1 MTIEESKSLLKTI
14 GYTSFNL
21 KDFNEEYYD
30 YFLPF
35 KCNEES
41 NLKEHIKGLRADYPG
56 RNLQKDL
63 YKTFAEAEIEKEELL
78 QNVNGKNEGENN
90 FSQIYYQFH
99 FLTIFEKIIGVD
111 SGDTPPYTQIISSII
126 KQFFDIDESV
136 ELSCVTNITYYDK
149 ECMLNRHS
157 DGTNTGRICAILI
170 YLNETYD
177 YNDGGILVLGN
188 EYKVLPVFGNVAI
201 IDLKSFDILHEVTKV
216 TGGLGRF
223 ALLSF
228 VKLKED
234 EFK

>member
-1 MTIEESKSLLKTI
+1 MTIEESKNLLKTK

-21 KDFNEEYYD
+21 KDFNQEYYD

-41 NLKEHIKGLRADYPG
+41 NLKEHIKGLRADYVG
-56 RNLQKDL
+56 MNLQKDS
-63 YKTFAEAEIEKEELL
+63 YKTFSEAEIEKEELL
-78 QNVNGKNEGENN
+78 QIVKGKKEGENN

-99 FLTIFEKIIGVD
+99 FRAVFEKLMGFD
-111 SGDTPPYTQIISSII
+111 GGSTPPYAKIISNIT
-126 KQFFDIDESV
+126 KQFFDIDDSV
-136 ELSCVTNITYYDK
+136 ELSATTNITYYDK
-149 ECMLNRHS
+149 ECMLASHS
-157 DGTNTGRICAILI
+157 DGTGTGRICAVLI

-201 IDLKSFDILHEVTKV
+201 IDLQSFDILHEVTKV

-228 VKLKED
+228 VKRKED